1 MHLNNEYK
9 HKLYLAKSCIYML
22 FFPVL
27 FKLTFTCIKKK
38 IKMSFSA
45 AQSAIL
51 IVEINGEI
59 C

>member
-9 HKLYLAKSCIYML
+9 HTLYLAKSCIYML

-27 FKLTFTCIKKK
+27 YKLTFIFIRKK
-38 IKMSFSA
+38 IKTSFSA
-45 AQSAIL
+45 AQSATL
-51 IVEINGEI
+51 IVETDGNI